1 MSEKS
6 GFKNEKMESDLE
18 HFANLLGLEKATTTS
33 SESLNFYYEE
43 EDFSNEAVPIDCSF
57 YSSECALKR
66 ALYGKAL
73 SVGGY
78 VTKFITGNNRMYGTA

>member
-33 SESLNFYYEE
+33 SESLNFY
-43 EDFSNEAVPIDCSF
+43 NE
-57 YSSECALKR
+57 
-66 ALYGKAL
+66 
-73 SVGGY
+73 GGGHF
-78 VTKFITGNNRMYGTA
+78 K